1 MSFVYVDSSA
11 IVKLIRRESETDAL
25 RAFLAG
31 TAQDHPVAVASSAIA
46 RVEVSRATLR
56 HDPAVTAK
64 ASEVL
69 ATFRLISVTEQ
80 VLAQASHLPPMELR
94 SPDAIHLATAISESN
109 GMVAFLTYDN
119 PQAEAARAAGLPV
132 LSPGRRDN

>member
-31 TAQDHPVAVASSAIA
+31 TAQDRPVAVASSAIA
-46 RVEVSRATLR
+46 RVEVSRATLL
-56 HDPAVTAK
+56 HDPTVSAK
-64 ASEVL
+64 ASDVL
-69 ATFRLISVTEQ
+69 AAFRLISVSDQ
-80 VLAQASHLPPMELR
+80 ILAQASHLMPMELQ
-94 SPDAIHLATAISESN
+94 SPDAIHLATAISESD

-119 PQAEAARAAGLPV
+119 RQAEAAQVAGLPV

>member
-31 TAQDHPVAVASSAIA
+31 TAQGHPVAVASSAIA
-46 RVEVSRATLR
+46 RVEVSRATLS
-56 HDPAVTAK
+56 HDFAVSAK

-80 VLAQASHLPPMELR
+80 ILAQASHLLPMELR
-94 SPDAIHLATAISESN
+94 SPDAIHLATAISESD
-109 GMVAFLTYDN
+109 GMVAFLTYDDR
-119 PQAEAARAAGLPV
+119 QVEAARAAGLPV
-132 LSPGRRDN
+132 VSPGWRDN

>member
-31 TAQDHPVAVASSAIA
+31 AAQDHPVAVASSAIA

-56 HDPAVTAK
+56 HDSDVSEK
-64 ASEVL
+64 ASDVL
-69 ATFRLISVTEQ
+69 ASFRLISVTDQ
-80 VLAQASHLPPMELR
+80 ILAQASHLPPMELR
-94 SPDAIHLATAISESN
+94 SLDAIHLATAISESD

-119 PQAEAARAAGLPV
+119 RQAEAALAAGLPV
-132 LSPGRRDN
+132 VSPGWRDS